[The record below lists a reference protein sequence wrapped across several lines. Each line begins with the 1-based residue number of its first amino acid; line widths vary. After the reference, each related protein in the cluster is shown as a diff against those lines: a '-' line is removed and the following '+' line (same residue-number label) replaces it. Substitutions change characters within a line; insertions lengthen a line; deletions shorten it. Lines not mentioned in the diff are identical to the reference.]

1 MPTEAP
7 HRSHSAASGTLA
19 TWSPPIRPTFAFV
32 SQRMEDL
39 PALRDVFRRSSL
51 SNEGDRASLLAH
63 PDALEFS
70 DRAVADG
77 RVRVAVIDDRIVG
90 FATVLVTGQI
100 GELEDLFVDPDW
112 MRRGIATAL
121 VLDALANCEKA
132 RGSAHRGDRERTR
145 ARLLRERRLRLG
157 RNQPDTVRPRTPNA
171 RRRRT
176 VTQRRDSPGRSELD
190 PSLLTKESTT
200 RIRSVSL
207 PNRVLSWAPR
217 ANRERD
223 DGLAAAY
230 SRPDRRSPR
239 SCRGWRRRVASHR

>member
-1 MPTEAP
+1 MC
-7 HRSHSAASGTLA
+7 
-19 TWSPPIRPTFAFV
+19 F
-32 SQRMEDL
+32 D
-39 PALRDVFRRSSL
+39 DRRSRTKATA
-51 SNEGDRASLLAH
+51 RACSPI

-90 FATVLVTGQI
+90 FATVLVTRQI

-112 MRRGIATAL
+112 TRRGIATAL
-121 VLDALANCEKA
+121 VLDALAHARER

-145 ARLLRERRLRLG
+145 ARLLRERRIRLG

-171 RRRRT
+171 RRRST
-176 VTQRRDSPGRSELD
+176 VTWRRGSPGRSELD
-190 PSLLTKESTT
+190 PSLKTKESTT

-207 PNRVLSWAPR
+207 PNRALSWARR
-217 ANRERD
+217 ANRARD
-223 DGLAAAY
+223 DGLAAAC

-239 SCRGWRRRVASHR
+239 SCRGWRHRVASHR